1 MNEKNDLLLIADGDE
16 KAFFEFYSKQSD
28 LLRPFLLTY
37 TRSETDVEDIIQET
51 FIKVWLNRNRLPDIE
66 NIRGW
71 ICRIASRVYLDHLE
85 RELKLRERKASF
97 GEALYGPGLVVSGE
111 RTRLTEITNSIRKA
125 LDELPEQKKKVFCL
139 NRELGMKPA
148 EIAALLKIPVGTVK
162 NQLSAALRQVR
173 EQLAAS
179 GYGPV
184 TVLYL
189 LWSLCL

>member
-1 MNEKNDLLLIADGDE
+1 MLLIADGDE

-51 FIKVWLNRNRLPDIE
+51 FIKVWLNRSRLPDIE

-97 GEALYGPGLVVSGE
+97 GEALYGPGLVASGE

-125 LDELPEQKKKVFCL
+125 LDELPEQKKKVFRL

-189 LWSLCL
+189 FISFTF